1 MRSLSV
7 SSIRSLWQNNEKDQ
21 LFIQLV
27 LFCVGLS
34 YMAITTGGPSH
45 LRGPLPDSGAN
56 AACGYCH
63 IAFKNKRPT
72 AKVGLLFFYHLSSD
86 DTVSFLRPR
95 RRRAAN
101 TRRPLG
107 VDMRSRKPCLL
118 RRLRS
123 DGWNVLF
130 ISRYFYIFPSTIWEC
145 KGSIFEFICKIFYK
159 DFSTSLEMTVKLARN
174 DSLICYFSM

>member
-1 MRSLSV
+1 ML
-7 SSIRSLWQNNEKDQ
+7 IG
-21 LFIQLV
+21 LF
-27 LFCVGLS
+27 
-34 YMAITTGGPSH
+34 Y
-45 LRGPLPDSGAN
+45 
-56 AACGYCH
+56 
-63 IAFKNKRPT
+63 
-72 AKVGLLFFYHLSSD
+72 YHLSSD

-145 KGSIFEFICKIFYK
+145 KGSIFEFICKIFCK
-159 DFSTSLEMTVKLARN
+159 DFSTSLEMTDYL
-174 DSLICYFSM
+174 Y

>member
-1 MRSLSV
+1 MVVPFFMLTGTV
-7 SSIRSLWQNNEKDQ
+7 GIKKTDQ
-21 LFIQLV
+21 TLIGLF
-27 LFCVGLS
+27 
-34 YMAITTGGPSH
+34 Y
-45 LRGPLPDSGAN
+45 
-56 AACGYCH
+56 
-63 IAFKNKRPT
+63 
-72 AKVGLLFFYHLSSD
+72 YHLSSD

-145 KGSIFEFICKIFYK
+145 KGSIFEFICKIFCK
-159 DFSTSLEMTVKLARN
+159 DFSTSLEMTDYL
-174 DSLICYFSM
+174 Y

>member
-1 MRSLSV
+1 MKENSHSSMNHEVVVRKVKNRIFLPLRSVKWPKCLKNGISEV
-7 SSIRSLWQNNEKDQ
+7 KDISFLPMGGSS
-21 LFIQLV
+21 LV
-27 LFCVGLS
+27 
-34 YMAITTGGPSH
+34 
-45 LRGPLPDSGAN
+45 
-56 AACGYCH
+56 
-63 IAFKNKRPT
+63 KNKRPT
-72 AKVGLLFFYHLSSD
+72 FLGWSFISYHLSSD

-145 KGSIFEFICKIFYK
+145 KGSIFEFIYKIFYK
-159 DFSTSLEMTVKLARN
+159 ISRLRSK
-174 DSLICYFSM
+174 

>member
-1 MRSLSV
+1 MVIKKTDHL
-7 SSIRSLWQNNEKDQ
+7 IG
-21 LFIQLV
+21 LF
-27 LFCVGLS
+27 
-34 YMAITTGGPSH
+34 Y
-45 LRGPLPDSGAN
+45 
-56 AACGYCH
+56 
-63 IAFKNKRPT
+63 
-72 AKVGLLFFYHLSSD
+72 YHLSSD

-107 VDMRSRKPCLL
+107 VDMRSRKQCLL

-145 KGSIFEFICKIFYK
+145 KGSIFEFICKIFCK
-159 DFSTSLEMTVKLARN
+159 DFSTSLEMTAKVARVWLFFN
-174 DSLICYFSM
+174 VNNLFCFKERVSCPTADRPDVYRTFAHFVF